1 MQTLENPVWQ
11 ALGSGDSLLNQ
22 GDQVIKYFSSAIS
35 PFLGMES
42 WEKENQL
49 HLLKSMPAER
59 SFSVMIQDNINFI
72 DQFEVVFTTPL
83 YQMVCNK
90 LIPTLQSSTKSN
102 VLELKDVPAMLV
114 LTALTKPGPFLSET
128 INFGNY
134 IGIYDNEKL
143 VSMAGERLHPENF
156 TEISAVCTDPDY
168 LGKGYAAHLMTE
180 AAERIIE
187 NGRTPFLHVR
197 KDNTRAISMYERLGF
212 ETRTEMYFA
221 VFKIK

>member
-1 MQTLENPVWQ
+1 MQSLENPVWQ
-11 ALGSGDSLLNQ
+11 ALSSGDSLLNQ
-22 GDQVIKYFSSAIS
+22 GDQSIKYFSSTVS

-49 HLLKSMPAER
+49 QLLQSMPAER
-59 SFSVMIQDNINFI
+59 SFSVMIQDTINFI
-72 DQFEVVFTTPL
+72 DQFEVIFTTPL

-90 LIPTLQSSTKSN
+90 LIPALQSSTKSD
-102 VLELKDVPAMLV
+102 VLKSKDVPAMLV

-143 VSMAGERLHPENF
+143 ISMAGERLHPENF
-156 TEISAVCTDPDY
+156 TEISAVCTDPEY
-168 LGKGYAAHLMTE
+168 LGKGLAAHLLSE
-180 AAERIIE
+180 AAIRVIE
-187 NGRTPFLHVR
+187 DGYTPFLHVR
-197 KDNTRAISMYERLGF
+197 TDNTRAIAMYERLGF
-212 ETRTEMYFA
+212 EKRTEMYFA